1 MAKKRIKPMT
11 QLQERFVEAFLG
23 EAYFDPI
30 KAYELA
36 GYAMNGYNK
45 YTDSMKILHSDAVT
59 REINQRM
66 VNKDTAYWISDN
78 VIIKQLWKEATDYGD
93 RSSQAARINALVW
106 IGKHIGMWKEKV
118 QADEEQKPT
127 IQIINYGLPVDKVQ
141 EELNRPEVVKESQ
154 KISLPEG
161 VIIASYAE
169 DTEH

>member
-66 VNKDTAYWISDN
+66 ANKDTAYWISDN

-106 IGKHIGMWKEKV
+106 IGKHIGMWQEKQKEE
-118 QADEEQKPT
+118 ADTRP
-127 IQIINYGLPVDKVQ
+127 IINITNYEIPEKEFNIAVSDPKVIAEVDKI
-141 EELNRPEVVKESQ
+141 ELS
-154 KISLPEG
+154 EG
-161 VIIASYAE
+161 IIVE
-169 DTEH
+169 DYSHSKH

>member
-36 GYAMNGYNK
+36 GYNLTTYNK
-45 YTDSMKILHSDAVT
+45 YTDSMKVLHSDAVT

-66 VNKDTAYWISDN
+66 ADKDTAYWISDN

-106 IGKHIGMWKEKV
+106 IGKHIGMWQEK
-118 QADEEQKPT
+118 QKDEADTRP
-127 IQIINYGLPVDKVQ
+127 IINITTYEIPEKEFNTAINNPEVISEVDKI
-141 EELNRPEVVKESQ
+141 ELS
-154 KISLPEG
+154 EG
-161 VIIASYAE
+161 IIVE
-169 DTEH
+169 DYSHSKH

>member
-66 VNKDTAYWISDN
+66 ANKDTAYWISDN

-106 IGKHIGMWKEKV
+106 IGKHIGMWQEKQKEE
-118 QADEEQKPT
+118 ADTRP
-127 IQIINYGLPVDKVQ
+127 IINITNYEIPEKEFNIAVSDPKVIAEVDKV
-141 EELNRPEVVKESQ
+141 ELFEGIVV
-154 KISLPEG
+154 
-161 VIIASYAE
+161 E
-169 DTEH
+169 DYSHSKH

>member
-36 GYAMNGYNK
+36 GYNLTTYNK
-45 YTDSMKILHSDAVT
+45 YTDSMKVLHSDAVT

-66 VNKDTAYWISDN
+66 ADKDTAYWISDN

-106 IGKHIGMWKEKV
+106 IGKHIGMWQEKQKEE
-118 QADEEQKPT
+118 ADTRP
-127 IQIINYGLPVDKVQ
+127 IINITNYEIPEKEFNIAVSDPKVIAEVDKV
-141 EELNRPEVVKESQ
+141 ELFEGIVV
-154 KISLPEG
+154 
-161 VIIASYAE
+161 E
-169 DTEH
+169 DYSHSKH

>member
-59 REINQRM
+59 ERLIRGWQ
-66 VNKDTAYWISDN
+66 
-78 VIIKQLWKEATDYGD
+78 IKILLIG
-93 RSSQAARINALVW
+93 LVT
-106 IGKHIGMWKEKV
+106 M
-118 QADEEQKPT
+118 
-127 IQIINYGLPVDKVQ
+127 
-141 EELNRPEVVKESQ
+141 
-154 KISLPEG
+154 
-161 VIIASYAE
+161 
-169 DTEH
+169 

>member
-66 VNKDTAYWISDN
+66 ANKDTAYWISDN

-106 IGKHIGMWKEKV
+106 IGKHIGDVAGK
-118 QADEEQKPT
+118 
-127 IQIINYGLPVDKVQ
+127 
-141 EELNRPEVVKESQ
+141 
-154 KISLPEG
+154 
-161 VIIASYAE
+161 
-169 DTEH
+169 TERRG

>member
-36 GYAMNGYNK
+36 GYNLTTYNK
-45 YTDSMKILHSDAVT
+45 YTDSMKVLHSDAVT

-66 VNKDTAYWISDN
+66 ADKDTAYWISDN

-106 IGKHIGMWKEKV
+106 IGKHIGMWQEKQKEE
-118 QADEEQKPT
+118 ADTRP
-127 IQIINYGLPVDKVQ
+127 IINITTYEIPEKEFNTAINNPEVISEVDKI
-141 EELNRPEVVKESQ
+141 ELS
-154 KISLPEG
+154 EG
-161 VIIASYAE
+161 IIVE
-169 DTEH
+169 DYSHSKH

>member
-36 GYAMNGYNK
+36 GYNLTTYNK
-45 YTDSMKILHSDAVT
+45 YTDSMKVLHSDAVT

-66 VNKDTAYWISDN
+66 ADKDIAYWISDN

-106 IGKHIGMWKEKV
+106 IGKHIGMWQEKQKEE
-118 QADEEQKPT
+118 ADTRP
-127 IQIINYGLPVDKVQ
+127 IINITTYEIPEKEFNTAINNPEVISEVDKI
-141 EELNRPEVVKESQ
+141 ELS
-154 KISLPEG
+154 EG
-161 VIIASYAE
+161 IIVE
-169 DTEH
+169 DYSHSKH

>member
-36 GYAMNGYNK
+36 GYSLTTYNK
-45 YTDSMKILHSDAVT
+45 YTDSMKVLHSDAVT

-66 VNKDTAYWISDN
+66 ADKDTAYWISDN

-106 IGKHIGMWKEKV
+106 IGKHIGMWQEKQKEE
-118 QADEEQKPT
+118 ADTRP
-127 IQIINYGLPVDKVQ
+127 IINITTYEIPEKEFNTAINNPEVISEVDKI
-141 EELNRPEVVKESQ
+141 ELS
-154 KISLPEG
+154 EG
-161 VIIASYAE
+161 IIVE
-169 DTEH
+169 DYSHSKH

>member
-11 QLQERFVEAFLG
+11 EKQERFVEAFLG

-36 GYAMNGYNK
+36 GYSMNGYNK

-66 VNKDTAYWISDN
+66 ADKDTAYWISDN

-106 IGKHIGMWKEKV
+106 IGKHIGMWQEK
-118 QADEEQKPT
+118 QQEADTKP
-127 IQIINYGLPVDKVQ
+127 IINITNYGIPETDLKR
-141 EELNRPEVVKESQ
+141 ELNRSDVVKEVDNV
-154 KISLPEG
+154 SLPEG
-161 VIIASYAE
+161 VVVTSYL
-169 DTEH
+169 DVEH

>member
-36 GYAMNGYNK
+36 GYNLTTYNK
-45 YTDSMKILHSDAVT
+45 YTDSMKVLHSDAVT

-66 VNKDTAYWISDN
+66 ADKDTAYWISDN

-106 IGKHIGMWKEKV
+106 IGKHIGMWQEKQKEE
-118 QADEEQKPT
+118 ADTRP
-127 IQIINYGLPVDKVQ
+127 IINITTYEIPEKEFNTAINNPEVISEVDKI
-141 EELNRPEVVKESQ
+141 ELS
-154 KISLPEG
+154 EG
-161 VIIASYAE
+161 IIVE
-169 DTEH
+169 DYSRSKH

>member
-66 VNKDTAYWISDN
+66 ANKDTAYWISDN

-106 IGKHIGMWKEKV
+106 IGKHIGMWQEKQKEE
-118 QADEEQKPT
+118 ADTRP
-127 IQIINYGLPVDKVQ
+127 IINITTYEIPEKEFNTAINNPEVISEVDKI
-141 EELNRPEVVKESQ
+141 ELS
-154 KISLPEG
+154 EG
-161 VIIASYAE
+161 IIVE
-169 DTEH
+169 DYSHSKH

>member
-66 VNKDTAYWISDN
+66 ANKDTAYWISDN

-106 IGKHIGMWKEKV
+106 IGKHIGMWQEKQQEIDTKPV
-118 QADEEQKPT
+118 INITNYGVPEEEFKKRVSNPEVEEQR
-127 IQIINYGLPVDKVQ
+127 NNV
-141 EELNRPEVVKESQ
+141 E
-154 KISLPEG
+154 LPEG
-161 VIIASYAE
+161 IIVQDYSQR
-169 DTEH
+169 EH

>member
-66 VNKDTAYWISDN
+66 ANKDTAYWISDN

-106 IGKHIGMWKEKV
+106 IGKHIGMWQEK
-118 QADEEQKPT
+118 QQEIDTKP
-127 IQIINYGLPVDKVQ
+127 IINITNYGVP
-141 EELNRPEVVKESQ
+141 EEEFKKRASEPEVEKEVENVK
-154 KISLPEG
+154 LPEG
-161 VIIASYAE
+161 VQVLDYSE
-169 DTEH
+169 ERKH